1 MRWFITTTRHWWKN
15 LSNINRKYRYI
26 DILLISSISSFLI
39 FILILRIEIILIS
52 LALIMICIFN
62 FFNIKFWI
70 TFFIFSS
77 IIFLSYVVYQS
88 IFAKIDGI
96 KLDNDLNMIR
106 EYKAYLIFK
115 YKDAYFKV
123 FKTKSIIDITF
134 MNNYE
139 YTFHI
144 KGTLILN
151 KNLSSFEAA
160 NRLFFNLTNSNI
172 EFIKKNEKLSIF
184 NTKNRTVI
192 DYLNIIIFNNYNQ
205 ANNIYKKLSDL
216 NIIHFF
222 TISGFHFNL
231 IYLFISKIIRRIKNG
246 YFVEDFI
253 AIPLLII
260 YLISIEFHVSAT
272 RSLIF
277 LILAYLNKIIFNKK
291 INNIAL
297 LAITGLIMVFYNP
310 FIMFSYSFILSFLI
324 TLSIFITI
332 FVLTKQGYFVKT
344 IAVFLVAHIYSTL
357 IIHTFN
363 KNYNIFSFFIQLL
376 FIPIISL
383 NYIITLLF
391 FRINIII
398 ENTILWFDAFIDI
411 ISESNIIIKFDTS
424 WLMCFI
430 FSIALLKAY
439 KIKLHSQLRLGV
451 W

>member
-1 MRWFITTTRHWWKN
+1 M
-15 LSNINRKYRYI
+15 
-26 DILLISSISSFLI
+26 
-39 FILILRIEIILIS
+39 
-52 LALIMICIFN
+52 
-62 FFNIKFWI
+62 
-70 TFFIFSS
+70 
-77 IIFLSYVVYQS
+77 
-88 IFAKIDGI
+88 
-96 KLDNDLNMIR
+96 
-106 EYKAYLIFK
+106 
-115 YKDAYFKV
+115 
-123 FKTKSIIDITF
+123 
-134 MNNYE
+134 
-139 YTFHI
+139 
-144 KGTLILN
+144 
-151 KNLSSFEAA
+151 
-160 NRLFFNLTNSNI
+160 
-172 EFIKKNEKLSIF
+172 
-184 NTKNRTVI
+184 
-192 DYLNIIIFNNYNQ
+192 
-205 ANNIYKKLSDL
+205 YKKLSDL

-246 YFVEDFI
+246 YFIEDFI

-344 IAVFLVAHIYSTL
+344 IAVFLIAHIYSTL